1 VTRNLA
7 LLLTSVLLVF
17 ALTACGGNRKTNGT
31 NNTANEPANNAAT
44 DNNGTNNA
52 NNGVLD
58 NNNAADRNT
67 TNNGGLVGD
76 AERAGEDLVGGVE
89 GAVKDVLPGTNNTA
103 NGTANRKNT
112 GTGSTTYN
120 QMVRNGQVRDTDGYL
135 RNYENAVT
143 PGWGY

>member
-1 VTRNLA
+1 MTRNLA

-17 ALTACGGNRKTNGT
+17 ALTACGGDQKANGS
-31 NNTANEPANNAAT
+31 NTANEPANNAAT
-44 DNNGTNNA
+44 DNNGTTDNNG

-58 NNNAADRNT
+58 NNNTADQN

-89 GAVKDVLPGTNNTA
+89 GAVEDVLPGTNNTA
-103 NGTANRKNT
+103 NGTANRKN
-112 GTGSTTYN
+112 TGSTTYN